1 MKGRARQ
8 KMSKFIFLCAKEQY
22 TQMKEDKEYKKQQR
36 TQRLKQKQL
45 ERQADEMLKRD
56 EEAQKLREQGTK
68 IDVDKFKK
76 LL

>member
-1 MKGRARQ
+1 
-8 KMSKFIFLCAKEQY
+8 
-22 TQMKEDKEYKKQQR
+22 MKEDKEYKKQQR